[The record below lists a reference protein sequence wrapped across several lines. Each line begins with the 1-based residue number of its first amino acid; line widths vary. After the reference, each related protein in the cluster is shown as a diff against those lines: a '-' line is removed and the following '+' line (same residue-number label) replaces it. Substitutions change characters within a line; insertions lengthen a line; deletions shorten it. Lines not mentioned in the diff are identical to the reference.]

1 MKTLNDELKAILSLR
16 NEYFKSIEDEELKHM
31 DDEEIEKYYEFKNKY
46 DKLSMLEKDLWFLN
60 TQMKKVEI
68 ARLYSVSKPYIS
80 KLLKEISIKLINS

>member
-1 MKTLNDELKAILSLR
+1 MKTLNDELKAIISRR
-16 NEYFKSIEDEELKHM
+16 NEYFKSIEDEELQYM

-80 KLLKEISIKLINS
+80 KLLKEISIKLMNS